1 MVISS
6 RHNYCSFN
14 ILSEKQIKNR
24 ARRLVAQI
32 AAGSTKTGKRT
43 EDMKILIAYDGSDC
57 AEAALDDL
65 QRAGL
70 PREAE
75 AQIISVAEVWLPP
88 PPPSSYEIVEEARQV
103 KVPADLKRVYSKGC
117 DAAKEALTMAERA
130 RDRVKTNFAGWE
142 VSADSSCGSPA
153 WEVVFRADQW
163 KPDLVVVGSH
173 GRTALGRFVL
183 GSVSQRVLTEAKC
196 SVRIARGR
204 IEEPGSPVRI
214 IVGIDG
220 SPGSEEAVRAVTA
233 RKWPAGSE
241 VKVIIVDDPLV
252 PPIIGDIIPPLAET
266 ILESN
271 AVDRAWDE
279 KMLANCV
286 ALLSGTEVKVMS
298 EVRLGDPKKELPRA
312 AEEWGA
318 DCIFVGSAGFS
329 NRFERFVLGSISAAV
344 AARAHCS
351 VEVIRKSSI

>member
-1 MVISS
+1 
-6 RHNYCSFN
+6 
-14 ILSEKQIKNR
+14 
-24 ARRLVAQI
+24 
-32 AAGSTKTGKRT
+32 
-43 EDMKILIAYDGSDC
+43 MKILIAYDGSSC

-70 PREAE
+70 PPEAE
-75 AQIISVAEVWLPP
+75 AQIISVAEIWLPP
-88 PPPSSYEIVEEARQV
+88 PPPSAAEILERAGEV
-103 KVPADLKRVYSKGC
+103 KVPSDFKRVYSKGS
-117 DAAKEALTMAERA
+117 AAMKEALALAEQA
-130 RDRVKTNFAGWE
+130 SDRVKANFPGWKLF
-142 VSADSSCGSPA
+142 ADADCGSPA
-153 WEVVFRADQW
+153 WEIVFRADQW
-163 KPDLVVVGSH
+163 KPDLIVVGSH

-220 SPGSEEAVRAVTA
+220 SPGSEEAVRAVAA
-233 RKWPAGSE
+233 RTWPAGSE

-252 PPIIGDIIPPLAET
+252 PPIIGEIIPPLAET
-266 ILESN
+266 IEESN
-271 AVDRAWDE
+271 AEDWSRDKEV
-279 KMLANCV
+279 LANAA
-286 ALLSGTEVKVMS
+286 ALLRGSDIKASTEI
-298 EVRLGDPKKELPRA
+298 RLGDPKKELPQA
-312 AEEWGA
+312 AEEWAA

-351 VEVIRKSSI
+351 VEVVRKSSN